1 MLWKLLRTTSRFA
14 AAVAVFVVMALVTL
28 RLGIAVGDQ
37 ILARKGLIHEQRLV
51 FNQDVA
57 RGQVVSM
64 EVLSLAWAPENSP
77 ASAPWER
84 RECLLGRRLLGSAQ
98 PGTLVGAGI
107 VEGASECLAVPQADT
122 RGRD

>member
-1 MLWKLLRTTSRFA
+1 MLWKLFRAVFRFA
-14 AAVAVFVVMALVTL
+14 AAVGVFAVTALVTL

-37 ILARKGLIHEQRLV
+37 ILARKGLAHEQRLV

-57 RGQVVSM
+57 AGQEVSM
-64 EVLSLAWAPENSP
+64 DVLSLAWAPENSP

-107 VEGASECLAVPQADT
+107 VEGAPECLSAPQPDT